1 MKRITKDEIITLDN
15 DKEYF
20 VVEIV
25 EQGDIHYLYLVNE
38 SDEDVIL
45 AEETVKNGELVIE
58 TVNDSDKITEIMGI
72 IAERLIGN

>member
-15 DKEYF
+15 DSEYF

-45 AEETVKNGELVIE
+45 VEETVKDGELVIE
-58 TVNDSDKITEIMGI
+58 TVNDSNKITEVMEI
-72 IAERLIGN
+72 IAERLIEN